1 MPSRSKSSSRRR
13 SSAVKKIQQRFRNKQ
28 TRKQRSKASR
38 QIQTRVRGN
47 KSRKLISRVKRNMET
62 DIDCPICLHPMTK
75 TEKVATLLPCGH
87 RFHTPCIRDALASTG
102 RLCPVCKSTVT
113 NVQPRQ
119 QTQQQQLQLQRE
131 IAELIADIEAH
142 DAQVE
147 RALRRPTSAYMND
160 VLERLS
166 NSTSNRSSW
175 WR

>member
-1 MPSRSKSSSRRR
+1 MPSQRRSSSRRR

-62 DIDCPICLHPMTK
+62 DIDCPICLHPMTN
-75 TEKVATLLPCGH
+75 TDKVATLLPCGH
-87 RFHTPCIRDALASTG
+87 RFHTQCIRDALVST
-102 RLCPVCKSTVT
+102 RELCPVCKSTVT
-113 NVQPRQ
+113 NVKPQQ
-119 QTQQQQLQLQRE
+119 QTQLQQQQLQRD
-131 IAELIADIEAH
+131 IAELLAAIEAH

-147 RALRRPTSAYMND
+147 RALRRPTSAYITD

-166 NSTSNRSSW
+166 NSNNNRSRW
-175 WR
+175 W